1 MVRTYEFYKRNYEM
15 EFYEVDEALRVL
27 ADLENGIVIE
37 NDVRNLG
44 SNGLKLCLAEGK
56 YELFK
61 KLVKP
66 FTFQNG
72 NKKNYKY
79 LLDAFSLGMV
89 EFINS
94 CPGSIMEQMGR
105 MNVSERYKS
114 ELEKREYVPF
124 SDVEAAKEAI
134 VLYPSLRKEL
144 LDAVY
149 SVNLEKVM
157 KIKIKDV
164 LARQISGMGHPIRC
178 SRDVIYY
185 SELPVLCSALN
196 LFSKNIITTAND
208 TEGCYNDGD
217 YVPAS
222 GVYITNLI
230 IDYGSLDEANKLVA
244 DTLVESGNAEYQ
256 EKSFASEGK
265 GLIINVP
272 CSREDTVYTVNK
284 KMLELVSQ
292 FHKQDMIY
300 GTLSVDDIYNA
311 ICRFWGFLTPD
322 KQAEVCAILDDG
334 YTNENILKILGYFE
348 YISYH
353 YDSEEDKFWISEY
366 YCKKH
371 KEYLEE
377 KDLK

>member
-1 MVRTYEFYKRNYEM
+1 M
-15 EFYEVDEALRVL
+15 
-27 ADLENGIVIE
+27 II
-37 NDVRNLG
+37 
-44 SNGLKLCLAEGK
+44 
-56 YELFK
+56 
-61 KLVKP
+61 
-66 FTFQNG
+66 
-72 NKKNYKY
+72 
-79 LLDAFSLGMV
+79 
-89 EFINS
+89 
-94 CPGSIMEQMGR
+94 
-105 MNVSERYKS
+105 
-114 ELEKREYVPF
+114 KREYVPF

-164 LARQISGMGHPIRC
+164 LARQISGMGLPIRC

-300 GTLSVDDIYNA
+300 IRKAQADELTYKGRSLYFDAIPNKTAEALYATSNVDWSADFRCSGEYTICIYGWESDCNNDSRA
-311 ICRFWGFLTPD
+311 CRGRNNDLYIQFL
-322 KQAEVCAILDDG
+322 C
-334 YTNENILKILGYFE
+334 
-348 YISYH
+348 
-353 YDSEEDKFWISEY
+353 
-366 YCKKH
+366 
-371 KEYLEE
+371 
-377 KDLK
+377 